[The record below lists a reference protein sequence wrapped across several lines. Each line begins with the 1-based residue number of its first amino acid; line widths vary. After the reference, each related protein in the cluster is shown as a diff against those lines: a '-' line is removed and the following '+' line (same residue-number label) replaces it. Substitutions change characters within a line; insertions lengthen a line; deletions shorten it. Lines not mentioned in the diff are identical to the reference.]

1 MSSYSYI
8 ALLINRE
15 QGAQSNEKE
24 NGYQRANGYL
34 SNRNVTKR
42 FNFSYTLI
50 VLIVALVLLVFAIR
64 AVKVEPVEQCQAQV
78 MIIFVVHI

>member
-15 QGAQSNEKE
+15 QGAQSNEKK
-24 NGYQRANGYL
+24 NGYRERMVIKQSKRH
-34 SNRNVTKR
+34 KR

-64 AVKVEPVEQCQAQV
+64 A
-78 MIIFVVHI
+78 

>member
-24 NGYQRANGYL
+24 NGYRPSEWLLKQSKRH
-34 SNRNVTKR
+34 KR

-50 VLIVALVLLVFAIR
+50 VLIVALVL
-64 AVKVEPVEQCQAQV
+64 
-78 MIIFVVHI
+78 

>member
-15 QGAQSNEKE
+15 QGAQSNEKKTVIASE
-24 NGYQRANGYL
+24 WLLKQSKRH
-34 SNRNVTKR
+34 KR

-64 AVKVEPVEQCQAQV
+64 V
-78 MIIFVVHI
+78 

>member
-1 MSSYSYI
+1 MKKKKRLSASEW
-8 ALLINRE
+8 LLK
-15 QGAQSNEKE
+15 QSK
-24 NGYQRANGYL
+24 RH
-34 SNRNVTKR
+34 KR

-64 AVKVEPVEQCQAQV
+64 AVKLSQSRQCQAQV

>member
-15 QGAQSNEKE
+15 QGAQSNEKK
-24 NGYQRANGYL
+24 NGYRERMVKQSKRH
-34 SNRNVTKR
+34 KR

-64 AVKVEPVEQCQAQV
+64 VEKLSQSRQCQAQV